1 MQKDLKIVSGI
12 NTITLLNIRKKF
24 KSLLLSS
31 AAKDNVRG
39 KSRVFKVFEV
49 YRIFDLENYI
59 LH

>member
-31 AAKDNVRG
+31 AAKDNGRG

>member
-1 MQKDLKIVSGI
+1 MQKDLKMVSGI

-31 AAKDNVRG
+31 SKDNGRG